1 MPLSVTRTWPH
12 GEGMKQPN
20 PSSVAETV
28 TPGCPPPAVIAELI
42 RTAALAPSM
51 HNTQPWRFGFVR
63 ASQAVEL
70 YADPSRMLSHSDP
83 AGRAV
88 HIACGA
94 ALFNLR
100 LAAAVAGREP
110 LVRLLPEDAEPM
122 LLAMLRLGGPHRP
135 GQAEVELHAAIG
147 DRHTNRRP
155 FSHRKVPSGVLA
167 ELLEAA
173 AAEGA
178 TLHLPDHA
186 ETARLLYLV
195 RDAERALL
203 AEPGYRA
210 ELAHWVGGARSRDGI
225 PGSALGPHDPG
236 GTTPVRD
243 FLTDHDQ
250 PASYAWF
257 EENPQL
263 AVLSTPGG
271 SRADWLRAGQ
281 ALQRVWLVATSHG
294 IAACPLT
301 QPLETPDA
309 WLVLDPRTGSD
320 IPQMILRLGYGL
332 PVPATPRRPVSDIL
346 NEPHPGP
353 G

>member
-1 MPLSVTRTWPH
+1 MR
-12 GEGMKQPN
+12 QPN
-20 PSSVAETV
+20 PSSVPETM
-28 TPGCPPPAVIAELI
+28 TPGCTPSAVIAELL

-51 HNTQPWRFGFVR
+51 HNTQPWRFSFVR
-63 ASQAVEL
+63 ASQTIKL
-70 YADPSRMLSHSDP
+70 YADPARMLSHSDP

-100 LAAAVAGREP
+100 LATAVAGREP
-110 LVRLLPEDAEPM
+110 LVRLLPDDAEPM
-122 LLAMLRLGGPHRP
+122 LLAMLRLGGPHRAD
-135 GQAEVELHAAIG
+135 QTEAELHAAIP

-155 FSHRKVPSGVLA
+155 FSNRKVPSGVLA
-167 ELLEAA
+167 GLLEAA

-195 RDAERALL
+195 RDAERTLL
-203 AEPGYRA
+203 AEPGYQA
-210 ELAHWVGGARSRDGI
+210 ELARWVGGSRDSDGI
-225 PGSALGPHDPG
+225 PDSALGPHDPG

-243 FLTDHDQ
+243 FVTDHQ
-250 PASYAWF
+250 QHVSYAWF

-263 AVLSTPGG
+263 AVLATPSG

-281 ALQRVWLVATSHG
+281 ALQRLWLVATSHG

-309 WLVLDPRTGSD
+309 WLVHDPQTGCDS
-320 IPQMILRLGYGL
+320 PQVILRLGYGL

-346 NEPHPGP
+346 NEPHQEPG
-353 G
+353 